1 MTKSINTKTRNI
13 LGLAVAATL
22 VAAALP
28 ATAMDA
34 GNLARSVPNWISVDA
49 VNSMSQNE
57 LYKVDL
63 AQERGQRVVIEGYS
77 LSQSR
82 EVVDDALAN
91 DQEVSRA
98 ANTTLGD
105 MSTTTVGKG
114 LEHPVSTRD
123 NVRR

>member
-98 ANTTLGD
+98 TDTFFGD
-105 MSTTTVGKG
+105 TSTTTFSKG
-114 LEHPVSTRD
+114 QEHPVSTLD
-123 NVRR
+123 DSRR

>member
-1 MTKSINTKTRNI
+1 MIKFINTSTRRI

-22 VAAALP
+22 GATAIP
-28 ATAMDA
+28 ATAMNA
-34 GNLARSVPNWISVDA
+34 GNLERSVPNWISSDA
-49 VNSMSQNE
+49 FNGMSQNE

-98 ANTTLGD
+98 ANTTVGD
-105 MSTTTVGKG
+105 MSAARVGKG
-114 LEHPVSTRD
+114 QEHPVSTHD
-123 NVRR
+123 DVRR

>member
-22 VAAALP
+22 GATALP

-34 GNLARSVPNWISVDA
+34 GNLKRSVPNWISVDTF
-49 VNSMSQNE
+49 NSMSQNE

-98 ANTTLGD
+98 ANTTFGD
-105 MSTTTVGKG
+105 MSMTSVGKG
-114 LEHPVSTRD
+114 KEHPVSTRD
-123 NVRR
+123 DVRR

>member
-1 MTKSINTKTRNI
+1 MAKSINTKTRNI

-22 VAAALP
+22 GATALP

-34 GNLARSVPNWISVDA
+34 GNLERSVPNWISSDA
-49 VNSMSQNE
+49 FNGMSQNE

-98 ANTTLGD
+98 ANTTVGD
-105 MSTTTVGKG
+105 MSAAKVGKG
-114 LEHPVSTRD
+114 QEHPVSTHD
-123 NVRR
+123 DVRR